1 MDSGIYQYLMDHRD
15 AQEDV
20 YEAHIFAQ
28 CISHNAR
35 CDNESLSAA
44 MGLSQTKFRMLINRY
59 FARVL
64 DDKPIDRCI
73 KEHLNLCTGLDYSC
87 QCENLASDTPS
98 SRVRDEEMNDLKL
111 LLLDHSSSYG
121 EHVDWITSMIAA
133 ACLRDNH
140 LWQDLG
146 LACREELNQL
156 LSRYFPILYNKNTGN
171 MKWKK
176 FLYKQLCELGEVSV
190 CLAPSCAVC
199 IEYAACFGPEDAT
212 DWSQPTVT
220 AAMH

>member
-1 MDSGIYQYLMDHRD
+1 MVTGIYDYLMDRRD
-15 AQEDV
+15 EHEDV

-28 CISHNAR
+28 CISHNAISPTG
-35 CDNESLSAA
+35 SLSAA
-44 MGLSQTKFRMLINRY
+44 MGLTQTKFRMLINRY

-73 KEHLNLCTGLDYSC
+73 KTHLNLCTGQNVPC
-87 QCENLASDTPS
+87 QCDSDQAERPNA
-98 SRVRDEEMNDLKL
+98 VRAEEMNDLKM
-111 LLLDHSSSYG
+111 LLLDHCSSYG

-133 ACLRDNH
+133 GCLRDDH

-146 LACREELNQL
+146 LGCREELNRL
-156 LSRYFPILYNKNTGN
+156 LSRYFPILFNKNTGN

-176 FLYKQLCELGEVSV
+176 FLYKQLCELGAVSV
-190 CLAPSCAVC
+190 CLAPSCQVC
-199 IEYAACFGPEDAT
+199 IDYDLCFGPEEAT
-212 DWSQPTVT
+212 EWHRTTT